1 MSDGLTVLLWFMP
14 TAVIIGL
21 PFFLYYRYKKREE
34 EENRKRLYEEQELK
48 KHIELE
54 KERKRQEAIEE
65 HHKKMAAWRE
75 AEVKA
80 TARKQ
85 EQFENELDSIPK
97 YDIKLS
103 DAQLKKNNVADMDE
117 ITISKPRNGM
127 KLSSLGDFVVIDTET
142 TGLKVTSEIIELSA
156 IKYSNFKPVS
166 AFTTLIKPKK
176 EISPE
181 ATAVNNITNDMVADA
196 PTINQILPSFIEFVG
211 NSNLLG
217 QNLKFDLRF
226 LYKNGFDFQG
236 QKRKYYDTLEIA
248 KSKLKRYRDDNHDY
262 DVYDYKLE
270 TLCDFYGIKIKD
282 AHRSL
287 SDCYATA
294 KLFINLLDEYELRE
308 DD

>member
-1 MSDGLTVLLWFMP
+1 MSDGLIVFFWLLP
-14 TAVIIGL
+14 IVIITLL
-21 PFFLYYRYKKREE
+21 PFVLYSRYKKRKEEERRRLIYEE
-34 EENRKRLYEEQELK
+34 EEFK
-48 KHIELE
+48 KHIERE

-103 DAQLKKNNVADMDE
+103 DAQLKKNNVTDMDE
-117 ITISKPRNGM
+117 IAISKPRNGM

-166 AFTTLIKPKK
+166 AFTTLLRPKK
-176 EISPE
+176 EIPPA
-181 ATAVNNITNDMVADA
+181 ATSVNNITNEMVADA

-226 LYKNGFDFQG
+226 LYKNGFDFQD

-248 KSKLKRYRDDNHDY
+248 KSKLKRYRDENHDY

-308 DD
+308 ND

>member
-1 MSDGLTVLLWFMP
+1 MSDGLIVFFWLLP
-14 TAVIIGL
+14 IVIITLL
-21 PFFLYYRYKKREE
+21 PFVLYSRYKKRKEEERRRLIYEE
-34 EENRKRLYEEQELK
+34 EEFK
-48 KHIELE
+48 KHIERE
-54 KERKRQEAIEE
+54 RERKRQKAIEE

-80 TARKQ
+80 TAIKQ
-85 EQFENELDSIPK
+85 ERFENELDSIPK

-103 DAQLKKNNVADMDE
+103 DAQLKKNNVTDMDE

-166 AFTTLIKPKK
+166 AFTTLLRPKK
-176 EISPE
+176 EIPPA
-181 ATAVNNITNDMVADA
+181 ATAVNNITNEMVADA

-211 NSNLLG
+211 KSNLLG

-226 LYKNGFDFQG
+226 LYKNGFVFQS

-248 KSKLKRYRDDNHDY
+248 KSKLKRYRDENHDY